1 MSGRSPIC
9 RNALF
14 VEELRQPHPEHAL
27 QEACAAIPLPREPI
41 QAMPWRIERQSRV
54 RILVATPATQGP
66 QCCGSSI
73 GVLATDAVLV
83 AAADDGAEASPC
95 RLEPQTEA

>member
-27 QEACAAIPLPREPI
+27 QETCAAIPLPREPT
-41 QAMPWRIERQSRV
+41 QAMPWRIERQSHV
-54 RILVATPATQGP
+54 RILLQPP
-66 QCCGSSI
+66 DPGS
-73 GVLATDAVLV
+73 AVLPPRY
-83 AAADDGAEASPC
+83 GRSTG
-95 RLEPQTEA
+95 RRRG